1 MNTILLTF
9 IITCAIV
16 YITDVLNFQDN
27 FATEITRMITGKV
40 KYVHLKPKILNCS
53 LCQSFWIN
61 LIILLILSPQ
71 FVYFALIW
79 AAITKYILYAYQLID
94 LTITRVFDILI
105 KFLKA

>member
-9 IITCAIV
+9 IITCSIV

-27 FATEITRMITGKV
+27 LATEITRMITGKV
-40 KYVHLKPKILNCS
+40 KYVHLTPKILNCS

-71 FVYFALIW
+71 IVYFALIW
-79 AAITKYILYAYQLID
+79 AALTKYILYAYQLID
-94 LTITRVFDILI
+94 LALTKIFDILI
-105 KFLKA
+105 KFFKG

>member
-94 LTITRVFDILI
+94 LTITRIFDILF

>member
-9 IITCAIV
+9 IITCSIV
-16 YITDVLNFQDN
+16 YITDVLNFPDN
-27 FATEITRMITGKV
+27 LATEITRMISGKV

-61 LIILLILSPQ
+61 LIVLLILTPQ

-79 AAITKYILYAYQLID
+79 AALTKYILYSFQLID
-94 LTITRVFDILI
+94 LALTRVFDILI
-105 KFLKA
+105 KFLKG

>member
-1 MNTILLTF
+1 MNTIILLTF

-16 YITDVLNFQDN
+16 YITDVLNFPDN

-40 KYVHLKPKILNCS
+40 KYVHLTPKILNCS

-61 LIILLILSPQ
+61 FIILLILSPQ

-79 AAITKYILYAYQLID
+79 ASITKYILYAYQLID
-94 LTITRVFDILI
+94 LMLTKIFDILI
-105 KFLKA
+105 KFFK

>member
-16 YITDVLNFQDN
+16 YITDVLNFQDSL
-27 FATEITRMITGKV
+27 ATEITRMITGKV

-61 LIILLILSPQ
+61 LIILLVLSPQ

-79 AAITKYILYAYQLID
+79 AALTKYILYAYQLID
-94 LTITRVFDILI
+94 LALTRVFDILI
-105 KFLKA
+105 KFLKG

>member
-9 IITCAIV
+9 IITCSIV

-27 FATEITRMITGKV
+27 LATEITRMITGTV

-61 LIILLILSPQ
+61 LIILLVLSPQ

-79 AAITKYILYAYQLID
+79 AALTKYILYAYQLID

-105 KFLKA
+105 KFLKG

>member
-105 KFLKA
+105 KILKA

>member
-9 IITCAIV
+9 IITCSIV
-16 YITDVLNFQDN
+16 YITDVLNYQDN
-27 FATEITRMITGKV
+27 LATEITRMITGKV

-61 LIILLILSPQ
+61 LIILLVLSPQ

-79 AAITKYILYAYQLID
+79 AFCTKYILYVYQLID
-94 LTITRVFDILI
+94 STLTRVFDILI
-105 KFLKA
+105 KFLKG

>member
-16 YITDVLNFQDN
+16 YITDVLNFPDN
-27 FATEITRMITGKV
+27 LATDISRMITGKI
-40 KYVHLKPKILNCS
+40 KYVHLKPKIMNCS

-61 LIILLILSPQ
+61 LIILLVLSPQ

-79 AAITKYILYAYQLID
+79 AALTKYILYSFQLID
-94 LTITRVFDILI
+94 LALTRVFDILI
-105 KFLKA
+105 KFLKG